1 MLVIIF
7 SYVTVKCDRPVP
19 GSVGPP
25 PQRGSIAVL
34 TLESPSGSRMWAAK
48 RVPRTKAK
56 EVVEETPAWAES
68 PRLPWL
74 AFWLGLEEI
83 PFTS

>member
-1 MLVIIF
+1 M
-7 SYVTVKCDRPVP
+7 
-19 GSVGPP
+19 
-25 PQRGSIAVL
+25 L

-48 RVPRTKAK
+48 KVPRTKAK
-56 EVVEETPAWAES
+56 EAVEETPAWAES